1 MKQIQRS
8 NRAPS
13 YGLKGLLYLIGCL
26 WTAMASA
33 DSPKTIEWTDLMPE
47 EDLRLLENM
56 PMVDHGGGDGMTADQ
71 PATGLRPQDR
81 DLAGDIDAAIS
92 RAMNDSEGE
101 RTWEDALVSTRTREE
116 FDNTD
121 IRLPGFVVPLE
132 FDDDM
137 NIREFFLVPYYG
149 ACIHVPPPP
158 PNQIIFV
165 RYPEGFQLEALYT
178 PFWVSGT
185 LRLEKIENDTALAMY
200 AMDAKEIVEYTE

>member
-1 MKQIQRS
+1 MR
-8 NRAPS
+8 RHLYPS
-13 YGLKGLLYLIGCL
+13 LALMIGVL
-26 WTAMASA
+26 WTLNSLA

-47 EDLRLLENM
+47 EDLRLLESM
-56 PMVDHGGGDGMTADQ
+56 PTVDHGDLSDEELAEDPTNQ
-71 PATGLRPQDR
+71 SLRPEER
-81 DLAGDIDAAIS
+81 DLSYEVEGAIAQAMGD
-92 RAMNDSEGE
+92 NDQGG
-101 RTWEDALVSTRTREE
+101 RTWEDALVSTNTRQE

-132 FDDDM
+132 FDDEM

-165 RYPEGFQLEALYT
+165 RYPEGFQLDALYT

-185 LRLEKIENDTALAMY
+185 LKLERVENDMALSMY
-200 AMDAKEIVEYTE
+200 SMDASEIVEYSE